1 MKKKTLMVS
10 LVAALIVSS
19 AILPV
24 SAATTSAPVSVSN
37 AEAASGAA
45 VSGDVKLDET
55 NFPDSVF
62 REYLKTNYDK
72 DKNNSL
78 SQDEILAIHEI
89 KLGYSGVTNL
99 KGIEFLTEITYLEV
113 METGI
118 TELDVT
124 KNTKLTLIDCSNTK
138 ITNLDLSRN
147 TALKTLWCYSAPITE
162 LDLSNNTSLGVL
174 RASGTAITELDLSNN
189 KELTYLECD
198 STNITELSLANNPKL
213 QWLICANTK
222 IQQLDVTH
230 LSDLRRFEIHN
241 TGITNLD
248 VTKNE
253 KLVRLDCSNTQ
264 IGNLNLENNRNLQ
277 VLLCADTSL
286 NQLDISKN
294 TQLFYF
300 DLNNTNISNLNV
312 DHLADLQYL
321 DVSGTKLETLNVEN
335 NSKLEVLQYDNT
347 PLIAL
352 NVGNNPQ
359 LQDVIGTA
367 LQQRLEI
374 TGGSFQLAQ
383 FFPTLDMNKVVNV
396 TGATL
401 TDGIVSNY
409 LPGQPVTYSYNAGT
423 GANGQPIYLTVT
435 LNLMITNV
443 WEQEISA
450 SDMVLGEKVNVSA
463 KPVFGDVL
471 YVYSQQEN
479 GVYTA
484 DEPTTAGVW
493 YVKAMVNGNEF
504 LTALE
509 SQPVAFNVTQPDG
522 APENSN
528 HDSNHDSGNQ
538 DMVNNVKTGDETT
551 VGLLASVFA
560 VSVGVLA
567 SLKVL
572 KKKKKSDKI

>member
-1 MKKKTLMVS
+1 MKKKTSMVS

-24 SAATTSAPVSVSN
+24 SAAATSAPVSVSN

-230 LSDLRRFEIHN
+230 LSDLRRFEILH
-241 TGITNLD
+241 
-248 VTKNE
+248 KNE
-253 KLVRLDCSNTQ
+253 NQSFGTYIHMGGKISVLTLLDGVNNEAAQGLSMHIAANKPVYITTNDIPAEAIANETAIQMEASKTDEKLKGKPANV
-264 IGNLNLENNRNLQ
+264 LENIIKGKVSKYFAES
-277 VLLCADTSL
+277 VLVEQDYLLEPGTKVGAYL
-286 NQLDISKN
+286 KKN
-294 TQLFYF
+294 
-300 DLNNTNISNLNV
+300 NLNV
-312 DHLADLQYL
+312 NTFIRY
-321 DVSGTKLETLNVEN
+321 ETGEGIAKRVEN
-335 NSKLEVLQYDNT
+335 FAEEVQK
-347 PLIAL
+347 
-352 NVGNNPQ
+352 Q
-359 LQDVIGTA
+359 MQ
-367 LQQRLEI
+367 
-374 TGGSFQLAQ
+374 
-383 FFPTLDMNKVVNV
+383 
-396 TGATL
+396 
-401 TDGIVSNY
+401 
-409 LPGQPVTYSYNAGT
+409 
-423 GANGQPIYLTVT
+423 
-435 LNLMITNV
+435 
-443 WEQEISA
+443 
-450 SDMVLGEKVNVSA
+450 
-463 KPVFGDVL
+463 
-471 YVYSQQEN
+471 
-479 GVYTA
+479 
-484 DEPTTAGVW
+484 
-493 YVKAMVNGNEF
+493 
-504 LTALE
+504 
-509 SQPVAFNVTQPDG
+509 
-522 APENSN
+522 
-528 HDSNHDSGNQ
+528 
-538 DMVNNVKTGDETT
+538 
-551 VGLLASVFA
+551 
-560 VSVGVLA
+560 
-567 SLKVL
+567 
-572 KKKKKSDKI
+572 

>member
-1 MKKKTLMVS
+1 M
-10 LVAALIVSS
+10 
-19 AILPV
+19 
-24 SAATTSAPVSVSN
+24 
-37 AEAASGAA
+37 
-45 VSGDVKLDET
+45 
-55 NFPDSVF
+55 
-62 REYLKTNYDK
+62 
-72 DKNNSL
+72 
-78 SQDEILAIHEI
+78 
-89 KLGYSGVTNL
+89 
-99 KGIEFLTEITYLEV
+99 
-113 METGI
+113 
-118 TELDVT
+118 
-124 KNTKLTLIDCSNTK
+124 
-138 ITNLDLSRN
+138 
-147 TALKTLWCYSAPITE
+147 
-162 LDLSNNTSLGVL
+162 
-174 RASGTAITELDLSNN
+174 
-189 KELTYLECD
+189 
-198 STNITELSLANNPKL
+198 
-213 QWLICANTK
+213 
-222 IQQLDVTH
+222 
-230 LSDLRRFEIHN
+230 
-241 TGITNLD
+241 
-248 VTKNE
+248 
-253 KLVRLDCSNTQ
+253 
-264 IGNLNLENNRNLQ
+264 
-277 VLLCADTSL
+277 
-286 NQLDISKN
+286 
-294 TQLFYF
+294 
-300 DLNNTNISNLNV
+300 NV

-522 APENSN
+522 ALENSN